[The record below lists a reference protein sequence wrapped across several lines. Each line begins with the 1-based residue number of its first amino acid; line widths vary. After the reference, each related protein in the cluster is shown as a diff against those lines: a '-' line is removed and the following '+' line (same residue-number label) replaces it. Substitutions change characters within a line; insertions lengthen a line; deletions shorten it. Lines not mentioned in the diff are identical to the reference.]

1 VPEVPS
7 HNVGTEVS
15 SWAVDFLDIFGEE
28 SFDSLPERQ
37 MWEHTIELVT
47 ETLEMRRLVN
57 E

>member
-15 SWAVDFLDIFGEE
+15 SWVVDFLDIFSEE

-37 MWEHTIELVT
+37 MWEHAIELVT